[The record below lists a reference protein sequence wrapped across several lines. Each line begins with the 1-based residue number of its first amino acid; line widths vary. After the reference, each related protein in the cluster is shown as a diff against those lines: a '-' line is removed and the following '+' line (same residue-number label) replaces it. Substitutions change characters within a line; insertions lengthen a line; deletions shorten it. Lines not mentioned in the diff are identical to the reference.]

1 MSDWGPGTM
10 NLPSVNDVKY
20 QSYLDKFDDK
30 FPYRSSLLVQITGD
44 VLVLESSCYKKRLCV
59 G

>member
-44 VLVLESSCYKKRLCV
+44 VLVLESSC
-59 G
+59 